1 MLDLVMLIV
10 GLALT
15 IVGSSGLVDGASGL
29 ARRFGVSQLVIGLT
43 IVAFGTSSPELV
55 VNIMAA
61 VRGTPDLAI
70 GNILGSNIFN
80 IFVILGITALVYP
93 ISIRHSTIW
102 REVPLSIL
110 AMVVLAIMAN
120 DRLVEG
126 GAISVISR
134 GDGIVLLL
142 FFAIFL
148 AYVYN
153 SMKVDRALIKNNSAP
168 DEKPQAPV
176 WKGLLFTVGGLA
188 GLYLGGR
195 WLVTGATGLATTMGV
210 SDAVIGLTIVAAG
223 TSMPELAT
231 SVAAAIKR
239 KPDIAIGNVV
249 GSNLFNVFFV
259 LGTTATISPLPYRE
273 VMNLDM
279 AMATLGS
286 VLLFALVFLRRGRRV
301 DRIEGG
307 LLVVLYLAYL
317 GYMLST
323 L

>member
-1 MLDLVMLIV
+1 MLDVVMLIG

-15 IVGSSGLVDGASGL
+15 IVGSNGLVDGASGL
-29 ARRFGVSQLVIGLT
+29 ARRFGVSELIIGLT

-55 VNIMAA
+55 VNLMAA
-61 VRGTPDLAI
+61 FKGTPDLAI

-80 IFVILGITALVYP
+80 IFIILGVAALFYP

-102 REVPLSIL
+102 KEVPLSIL
-110 AMVVLAIMAN
+110 AMLVLIVMAN
-120 DRLVEG
+120 DRLIDASSG
-126 GAISVISR
+126 NIISR

-142 FFAIFL
+142 FFAIFM
-148 AYVYN
+148 AYIYS
-153 SMKVDRALIKNNSAP
+153 SMKRDKAIAP
-168 DEKPQAPV
+168 NDSGKAGAVAPL
-176 WKGLLFTVGGLA
+176 WRSILFTVGGLA

-195 WLVTGATGLATTMGV
+195 WLVTGAIGLATTYGV

-223 TSMPELAT
+223 TSVPELAT
-231 SVAAAIKR
+231 SVTAAIKR

-249 GSNLFNVFFV
+249 GSNLFNVFLV
-259 LGTTATISPLPYRE
+259 LGTTAAIRPLPYSE
-273 VMNLDM
+273 AMNIDM

-286 VLLFALVFLRRGRRV
+286 VLLFIMVFMRRGHRV

-317 GYMLST
+317 GYMLAT